1 MLRRMVQPLRFADF
15 AVGQR
20 FQSGTHT
27 LTVAEIKDFAAQ
39 FDPQPFHMD
48 EAAAAASAFGALVAS
63 GWHTAC
69 VTMRL
74 LVEGGMPIAG
84 GILGAGIDELRWLRP
99 VRPGDTLRVE
109 SEVLEIMPSASR
121 PGQGRM
127 RVAAR
132 TFNQDGVQVLG
143 WIGTLVVR
151 G

>member
-1 MLRRMVQPLRFADF
+1 MVQPLRFAEF
-15 AVGQR
+15 SVGQR
-20 FQSGTHT
+20 FAGPARPIT
-27 LTVAEIKDFAAQ
+27 LDEIKEFAEK
-39 FDPQPFHMD
+39 FDPQPFHLD
-48 EAAAAASAFGALVAS
+48 AAAAAASPFGGLVAS

-74 LVEGGMPIAG
+74 LVEGGLPIAG

-132 TFNQDGVQVLG
+132 TFNQEGAQVMG
-143 WIGTLVVR
+143 WVGTLVVR